1 MKIVVVGCGRIG
13 NTIIENLVSEGHDV
27 VAVDMNANVVS
38 EVSNLF
44 DVMAVC
50 GNGADNETLAEA
62 GVSSCELFISVT
74 DSDERNMLSC
84 FIAKRM
90 GAKNT
95 IARIRNPEFNDKSL
109 NFIREELGVSVV
121 LNPEKLAAHD
131 IYNILK
137 LPAATKIESFSS
149 RKFEIYELRLKNDS
163 QFDGMSLIEVRKKF
177 PYKFL
182 VCAVLRDDKAFIP
195 DGNFILKN
203 GDRISVTA
211 SRSEIQKLLKKV
223 GIMHKQV
230 KSAMILGASKISY
243 YLADMLLSSGTDVK
257 IIDKDREKCLF
268 YDEELEDAVI
278 INGDGAQQ
286 ELLLEEGLRSMD
298 AFVSL
303 TGNDESNILVSYF
316 AQSLDVPTVITKT
329 NREEFAQMAG
339 RLGLDS
345 VVLPHETVANAVVRY
360 ARALENSMD
369 SSIETLYK
377 IMDGKAEALEFII
390 GQDFEYKNIPLKDL
404 RLKDEVLIAGII
416 RNRSVIIP
424 GGLDYIAEKD
434 KVIVVA
440 SGIKLSSISDIIQ

>member
-163 QFDGMSLIEVRKKF
+163 QLDGMSLIEVRKKF

-243 YLADMLLSSGTDVK
+243 YLADMLLASGTDVK
-257 IIDKDREKCLF
+257 IIDKDREKCLS